1 MTISPIEI
9 NQRISKSIDKNQTE
23 LLGNLQIYLIS
34 TSGNDNQN
42 ETSKTKNSLDG
53 KSNNINAKKVISTVR
68 ANEKT
73 YLLLKSIELEIT
85 NSMLDHSKLTM
96 SFTNLKS
103 DRYTEDIVKEM
114 LELPPNLTQNR
125 VYIGINTVD
134 GKTLFYGVVNSFQKD
149 ESIRKYK
156 LEAFSI
162 SKLIDRFPQYIDFK
176 TGYSIGF
183 FLKKFQSK
191 VKKYLLN
198 EADNIKEKSEFSTI
212 SFDIKNERFPFLN
225 IKKYNPI
232 LMLNTTYWEFL
243 KKIMYFE
250 SFKIPVYVKG
260 KSIVIGFSKKSEE
273 EENIT
278 EKIKLN
284 FETKNQI
291 REIREI
297 GDYYAGYCIY
307 KSKIVIKDTTGTE
320 YYYASAT
327 LDEIVNELKITQQEI
342 DTIQLVGKVESVENM
357 EKIDNIIEE
366 KKQFLVN
373 FNKELEKRKLK
384 LKQEEQALLSKEQNM
399 DINSSRDLQKEKK
412 EIEEK
417 RKQLSKKLENIEKMI
432 EINKKTIES
441 KVKKT
446 KYVGVRVN
454 FDDFLK
460 NLGIKFANKEYRQDI
475 EGAENGVYTAEMA
488 GEKSSKIVELND
500 TDKVNE
506 TVKVENEYFYGFEI
520 LSNSGY
526 SKGNSLTIK
535 PQIGEEVVV
544 NITKTL
550 SYVNGTLENANKD
563 NIMNEII
570 KFNATKMNIQ
580 MDEEMEAKAANIVYE
595 IEE

>member
-9 NQRISKSIDKNQTE
+9 NQRINKSIDKNQTE

-366 KKQFLVN
+366 KKQFLIN

-399 DINSSRDLQKEKK
+399 DINSSRDPQKEKK

-488 GEKSSKIVELND
+488 GEKSSKIVEVND

>member
-399 DINSSRDLQKEKK
+399 DINSSRDPQKEKK

>member
-53 KSNNINAKKVISTVR
+53 KSNNINAEKVISTVR

-366 KKQFLVN
+366 KKQFLIN

-399 DINSSRDLQKEKK
+399 DINSSRDPQKEKK

-488 GEKSSKIVELND
+488 GEKSSKIVEVND

>member
-149 ESIRKYK
+149 EGIRKYK

-366 KKQFLVN
+366 KKQFLIN

-399 DINSSRDLQKEKK
+399 DINSSRDPQKEKK

-488 GEKSSKIVELND
+488 GEKSSKIVEVND

>member
-34 TSGNDNQN
+34 TSGNDNQD
-42 ETSKTKNSLDG
+42 ETSKTKNS
-53 KSNNINAKKVISTVR
+53 NVNIKKVTSTVR

-73 YLLLKSIELEIT
+73 YLLLKSIELEII

-103 DRYTEDIVKEM
+103 DRYTEDIVKKM
-114 LELPPNLTQNR
+114 LELSPNLTRNR

-176 TGYSIGF
+176 TGYSIEF

-273 EENIT
+273 EENII

-327 LDEIVNELKITQQEI
+327 LDEIVNELKVTQQEV
-342 DTIQLVGKVESVENM
+342 DAIQLVGKVESVENM
-357 EKIDNIIEE
+357 EKVDEIIEE
-366 KKQFLVN
+366 KKQFLIN
-373 FNKELEKRKLK
+373 FDKELEKRKLE
-384 LKQEEQALLSKEQNM
+384 LKQEEHDLLSKEQN
-399 DINSSRDLQKEKK
+399 INISSSKVSQK

-417 RKQLSKKLENIEKMI
+417 RKQLSKRLENIEKMI
-432 EINKKTIES
+432 ETNKKTIES
-441 KVKKT
+441 KVEKT
-446 KYVGVRVN
+446 KYIGVRVN

-460 NLGIKFANKEYRQDI
+460 NLGVKFTNKEYRQDI

-488 GEKSSKIVELND
+488 GEKSSKTVEVND

>member
-34 TSGNDNQN
+34 TSGNDNQD
-42 ETSKTKNSLDG
+42 ETSKTKNS
-53 KSNNINAKKVISTVR
+53 NVNIKKVTSTVR

-103 DRYTEDIVKEM
+103 DRYTEDIVKKM
-114 LELPPNLTQNR
+114 LELSPNLTRNR

-134 GKTLFYGVVNSFQKD
+134 GKTLFYGVINSFQKD

-176 TGYSIGF
+176 TGYSIEF

-273 EENIT
+273 EENII

-327 LDEIVNELKITQQEI
+327 LDEIVNELKVTQQEV
-342 DTIQLVGKVESVENM
+342 DAIQLVGKVESVENM
-357 EKIDNIIEE
+357 EKVDEIIEE
-366 KKQFLVN
+366 KKQFLIN
-373 FNKELEKRKLK
+373 FDKELEKRKLE
-384 LKQEEQALLSKEQNM
+384 LKQEEHDLLSKEQN
-399 DINSSRDLQKEKK
+399 INISSSKVPQK

-417 RKQLSKKLENIEKMI
+417 RKQLSKRLENIEKMI
-432 EINKKTIES
+432 ETNKKTIES
-441 KVKKT
+441 KVEKT
-446 KYVGVRVN
+446 KYIGVRVN

-460 NLGIKFANKEYRQDI
+460 NLGVKFTNKEYRQDI

-488 GEKSSKIVELND
+488 GEKSSKTVEVND

>member
-34 TSGNDNQN
+34 TSGNDNQD
-42 ETSKTKNSLDG
+42 ETSKTKNS
-53 KSNNINAKKVISTVR
+53 NVNIKKVTSTVR

-103 DRYTEDIVKEM
+103 DRYTEDIVKKM
-114 LELPPNLTQNR
+114 LELSPNLTRNR

-176 TGYSIGF
+176 TGYSIEF

-273 EENIT
+273 EENII

-327 LDEIVNELKITQQEI
+327 LDEIVNELKVTQQEV
-342 DTIQLVGKVESVENM
+342 DAIQLVGKVESVENM
-357 EKIDNIIEE
+357 EKVDEIIEE
-366 KKQFLVN
+366 KKQFLIN
-373 FNKELEKRKLK
+373 FDKELEKRKLE
-384 LKQEEQALLSKEQNM
+384 LKQEEHDLLSKEQN
-399 DINSSRDLQKEKK
+399 INTSSSKVPQK

-417 RKQLSKKLENIEKMI
+417 RKQLSKRLENIEKMI
-432 EINKKTIES
+432 ETNKKTIES
-441 KVKKT
+441 KVEKT
-446 KYVGVRVN
+446 KYIGVRVN

-460 NLGIKFANKEYRQDI
+460 NLGVKFTNKEYRQDI

-488 GEKSSKIVELND
+488 GEKSSKTVEVND

>member
-34 TSGNDNQN
+34 TSGNDNQD
-42 ETSKTKNSLDG
+42 ETSKTKNS
-53 KSNNINAKKVISTVR
+53 NVNIKKVTSTVR

-103 DRYTEDIVKEM
+103 DRYTEDIVKKM
-114 LELPPNLTQNR
+114 LELSPNLTRNR

-176 TGYSIGF
+176 TGYSIEF

-273 EENIT
+273 EENII

-327 LDEIVNELKITQQEI
+327 LDEIVN
-342 DTIQLVGKVESVENM
+342 
-357 EKIDNIIEE
+357 
-366 KKQFLVN
+366 
-373 FNKELEKRKLK
+373 
-384 LKQEEQALLSKEQNM
+384 
-399 DINSSRDLQKEKK
+399 
-412 EIEEK
+412 
-417 RKQLSKKLENIEKMI
+417 
-432 EINKKTIES
+432 
-441 KVKKT
+441 
-446 KYVGVRVN
+446 
-454 FDDFLK
+454 
-460 NLGIKFANKEYRQDI
+460 
-475 EGAENGVYTAEMA
+475 
-488 GEKSSKIVELND
+488 
-500 TDKVNE
+500 
-506 TVKVENEYFYGFEI
+506 
-520 LSNSGY
+520 
-526 SKGNSLTIK
+526 
-535 PQIGEEVVV
+535 
-544 NITKTL
+544 
-550 SYVNGTLENANKD
+550 
-563 NIMNEII
+563 
-570 KFNATKMNIQ
+570 
-580 MDEEMEAKAANIVYE
+580 
-595 IEE
+595 